1 MKISSLCYIE
11 NAGKYLMLYRN
22 AKKNDENAGK
32 WIGIGGKFE
41 DGESPEDCVCREV
54 LEETGLTLVSYD
66 YRGIVTFVSDKY
78 GTEYM
83 HLFTADKFDG
93 EISTCSEGRLE
104 WIDKNKLDNLPMWEG
119 DRVFL
124 DLLGS
129 QNKFF
134 SLKLCYEGDS
144 LISAVLD
151 GKKLDIL

>member
-11 NAGKYLMLYRN
+11 NDGKYLMLYRN

-83 HLFTADKFDG
+83 HLFTSDKFDG

-104 WIDKNKLDNLPMWEG
+104 WIDKNKLDKLPMWEG

-124 DLLGS
+124 ALLDS
-129 QNKFF
+129 QSNFF
-134 SLKLCYEGDS
+134 SLKLCYEGDT
-144 LISAVLD
+144 LKNTVLD